1 MATRKKP
8 LTADKAATGAKSM
21 KPVVLMV
28 GADKGGVGKTTVTRT
43 VPCVLPELAGAC

>member
-1 MATRKKP
+1 MATRRKS
-8 LTADKAATGAKSM
+8 LTADKATGAKSM